1 MKGLIFHSPVLTGFA
16 IAGSHILE
24 KPILPEPMI
33 EVGPI
38 LNVPYATPLS
48 EKLSEQ
54 FDDVISEYYMT
65 GSIS

>member
-1 MKGLIFHSPVLTGFA
+1 MIFHPPILTGFA
-16 IAGSHILE
+16 IVGSHILE
-24 KPILPEPMI
+24 KPILPETMI

-54 FDDVISEYYMT
+54 FDDVSEYYMT